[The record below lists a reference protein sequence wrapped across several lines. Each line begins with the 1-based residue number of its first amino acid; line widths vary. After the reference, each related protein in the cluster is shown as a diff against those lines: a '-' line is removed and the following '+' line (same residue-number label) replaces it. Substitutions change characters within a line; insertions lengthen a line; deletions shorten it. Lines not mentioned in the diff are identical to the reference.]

1 MSVSP
6 TLSGVIALAVFLIFV
21 GLRLGYKVTTTS
33 ETDIIDHYVGEFLS
47 EMAANNHVTTAVRAM
62 VKWVKHFGNASL

>member
-6 TLSGVIALAVFLIFV
+6 TWAGVIALAVFLIFV
-21 GLRLGYKVTTTS
+21 GLRLGYKVSTTS

-47 EMAANNHVTTAVRAM
+47 
-62 VKWVKHFGNASL
+62 GNGRE